1 MKKISLKKEKK
12 EKKHVFLDKSQ
23 FIYLWNSGFQLYN
36 KKYKKDKDISIIIE
50 YLIIKYL
57 YKKGEI

>member
-12 EKKHVFLDKSQ
+12 KKNMIDESQ